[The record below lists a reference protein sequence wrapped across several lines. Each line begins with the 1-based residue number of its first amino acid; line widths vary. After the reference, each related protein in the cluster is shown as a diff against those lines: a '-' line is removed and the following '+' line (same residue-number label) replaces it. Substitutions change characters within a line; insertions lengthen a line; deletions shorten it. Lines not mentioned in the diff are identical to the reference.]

1 MEKLSLKNKINV
13 IRVELSKEMSKS
25 GKNTYSKYDYFQL
38 KDFMPK
44 AIALMNEYG
53 VYTEY
58 QMVRE
63 QFPLPS
69 KKTTQSQFDENG
81 VKIGETITEEE
92 NFEYREVAILDVYNL
107 DDEDDMIQLEK
118 ETSEVRLQAAQPIQN
133 LGGRSTYMKRY
144 LYMDLFEINEND
156 KVEEETGKP
165 VKVETKK
172 PTIVQGAT
180 PTEKAQMN
188 QHKTT
193 YVGTVRSVP
202 TEEKSEPVEVE
213 SENHIDGAAMMSMP
227 RKVELATYIKEK
239 GGVPKDVMAKVTT
252 TLGLNTATLK
262 ESDYDSIKEEIDK
275 ELGGE

>member
-38 KDFMPK
+38 KDFMPR

-53 VYTEY
+53 VYAEY
-58 QMVRE
+58 QMIRE

-69 KKTTQSQFDENG
+69 KKTTQFMFNENG
-81 VKIGETITEEE
+81 EKIGETITEEE

-107 DDEDDMIQLEK
+107 DDENDMIQLEK
-118 ETSEVRLQAAQPIQN
+118 ETANVNLQAAQPIQN

-165 VKVETKK
+165 VKVETKTTK
-172 PTIVQGAT
+172 KVVPNVEMPA
-180 PTEKAQMN
+180 PKAAIAPEDDVLKEIN
-188 QHKTT
+188 K
-193 YVGTVRSVP
+193 
-202 TEEKSEPVEVE
+202 E
-213 SENHIDGAAMMSMP
+213 AMMSMP

-262 ESDYDSIKEEIDK
+262 ESDYDNIKAEIDK

>member
-1 MEKLSLKNKINV
+1 MMEKLSLKNKINV

-53 VYTEY
+53 VYAEY

-63 QFPLPS
+63 KFPLPS
-69 KKTTQSQFDENG
+69 KKTTQFIFNENG
-81 VKIGETITEEE
+81 EKTGEIVTEEE
-92 NFEYREVAILDVYNL
+92 NFEYKEVAILDVYNL

-172 PTIVQGAT
+172 TTTMQP
-180 PTEKAQMN
+180 
-188 QHKTT
+188 KTT
-193 YVGTVRSVP
+193 SVGTVRSVP
-202 TEEKSEPVEVE
+202 TEEKTPEAEDLPNV
-213 SENHIDGAAMMSMP
+213 DGAAMMSMP
-227 RKVELATYIKEK
+227 RKVELANYIKEK

-262 ESDYDSIKEEIDK
+262 ESDYDNIKAEIDK

>member
-1 MEKLSLKNKINV
+1 MEKVSLKNKINA
-13 IRVELSKEMSKS
+13 IRLELSKEMNKS

-53 VYTEY
+53 VYAEY

-63 QFPLPS
+63 KFELPS
-69 KKTTQSQFDENG
+69 KKVTQVQFNENG
-81 VKIGETITEEE
+81 EKYGEVVTEEE

-144 LYMDLFEINEND
+144 LYMDLFEINESD

-172 PTIVQGAT
+172 PTIVQ
-180 PTEKAQMN
+180 P
-188 QHKTT
+188 KTT
-193 YVGTVRSVP
+193 TVRSVP
-202 TEEKSEPVEVE
+202 TEEKVAEPINNEVKKE
-213 SENHIDGAAMMSMP
+213 PTEDMMSMP

-239 GGVPKDVMAKVTT
+239 GGVPKDVMMKVTT

-262 ESDYDSIKEEIDK
+262 ESDYDSIKAEIDK

>member
-1 MEKLSLKNKINV
+1 MMEKLSLKNKINV

-25 GKNTYSKYDYFQL
+25 GRNSYSKYEYFQL

-53 VYTEY
+53 VYAEY

-63 QFPLPS
+63 KFPLPS
-69 KKTTQSQFDENG
+69 KKTTNYITDEHG
-81 VKIGETITEEE
+81 VQVATTVVEEE

-118 ETSEVRLQAAQPIQN
+118 ETANVNLQAAQPIQN

-172 PTIVQGAT
+172 TTTVQ
-180 PTEKAQMN
+180 P
-188 QHKTT
+188 KTT
-193 YVGTVRSVP
+193 PVGTVRSVP
-202 TEEKSEPVEVE
+202 TEEKTPEAEDLPNV
-213 SENHIDGAAMMSMP
+213 DGAAMMSMP

-262 ESDYDSIKEEIDK
+262 ESDYDNIKAEIDK

>member
-25 GKNTYSKYDYFQL
+25 GKNTYSKYEYFQL

-53 VYTEY
+53 VYAEY

-81 VKIGETITEEE
+81 VKIGEIITEEE

-165 VKVETKK
+165 VKVETKTTK
-172 PTIVQGAT
+172 KVVSNVEMPA
-180 PTEKAQMN
+180 PKAEIAPEDDVLKEIN
-188 QHKTT
+188 K
-193 YVGTVRSVP
+193 
-202 TEEKSEPVEVE
+202 E
-213 SENHIDGAAMMSMP
+213 AMMSMP

-239 GGVPKDVMAKVTT
+239 GGVPKDVMAKVTA

>member
-1 MEKLSLKNKINV
+1 MMEKLSLKNKINV

-81 VKIGETITEEE
+81 VKIGETIVEEE

-172 PTIVQGAT
+172 TTTVQ
-180 PTEKAQMN
+180 P
-188 QHKTT
+188 KTT
-193 YVGTVRSVP
+193 PVGTVRSVP
-202 TEEKSEPVEVE
+202 TEEKTPEAEDLPNV
-213 SENHIDGAAMMSMP
+213 DGATMMSMP

-262 ESDYDSIKEEIDK
+262 ESDYDNIKAEIDK

>member
-1 MEKLSLKNKINV
+1 MMEKLSLKNKINV

-38 KDFMPK
+38 KDFMPR

-53 VYTEY
+53 VYAEY

-63 QFPLPS
+63 KFELPS
-69 KKTTQSQFDENG
+69 KKITQSQFDENG
-81 VKIGETITEEE
+81 VKIGEIVTEEE

-118 ETSEVRLQAAQPIQN
+118 ETADVRLQAAQPIQN
-133 LGGRSTYMKRY
+133 LGGKSTYMKRY

-165 VKVETKK
+165 VKVETKTTK
-172 PTIVQGAT
+172 KVVSNVEIPA
-180 PTEKAQMN
+180 PKAEIAPEDDVIAEIN
-188 QHKTT
+188 K
-193 YVGTVRSVP
+193 
-202 TEEKSEPVEVE
+202 E
-213 SENHIDGAAMMSMP
+213 AMMSMP

-239 GGVPKDVMAKVTT
+239 GGVPKDAMAKVTT

-262 ESDYDSIKEEIDK
+262 ESDYDNIKAEIDK

>member
-1 MEKLSLKNKINV
+1 MEKVSLKNKINA
-13 IRVELSKEMSKS
+13 IRLELSKEMNKS

-53 VYTEY
+53 VYAEY
-58 QMVRE
+58 QMVKE
-63 QFPLPS
+63 KFELPS
-69 KKTTQSQFDENG
+69 KKVTQSQFDENG

-144 LYMDLFEINEND
+144 LYMDLFEINESD

-180 PTEKAQMN
+180 PTEKAQMS
-188 QHKTT
+188 QPKTT
-193 YVGTVRSVP
+193 TVRSVP
-202 TEEKSEPVEVE
+202 SEET
-213 SENHIDGAAMMSMP
+213 NIDGSAMMSMP

-239 GGVPKDVMAKVTT
+239 GGSPKEVMTNVTAK
-252 TLGLNTATLK
+252 LGLDTATIK
-262 ESDYDSIKEEIDK
+262 EQDYDSIKAEIDK
-275 ELGGE
+275 VLGGE

>member
-38 KDFMPK
+38 KDFMPR

-53 VYTEY
+53 VYAEY

-63 QFPLPS
+63 KFELPS
-69 KKTTQSQFDENG
+69 KKTTQFMFNENG
-81 VKIGETITEEE
+81 EKIGETITEEE

-118 ETSEVRLQAAQPIQN
+118 ETADVRLQAAQPIQN
-133 LGGRSTYMKRY
+133 LGGKSTYMKRY

-172 PTIVQGAT
+172 TTTVQ
-180 PTEKAQMN
+180 P
-188 QHKTT
+188 KTT
-193 YVGTVRSVP
+193 PVGTVRSVP
-202 TEEKSEPVEVE
+202 TEEKSESVEVE

-262 ESDYDSIKEEIDK
+262 ESDYDNIKAEIDK

>member
-1 MEKLSLKNKINV
+1 MMEKLSLKNKINV

-63 QFPLPS
+63 KFPLPS
-69 KKTTQSQFDENG
+69 KKTTQFIFNENG
-81 VKIGETITEEE
+81 EKTGEIVTEEE
-92 NFEYREVAILDVYNL
+92 NFEYKEVAILDVYNL

-180 PTEKAQMN
+180 PTEKAQMS
-188 QHKTT
+188 QPKTT
-193 YVGTVRSVP
+193 TVRSVP
-202 TEEKSEPVEVE
+202 TESTEVE
-213 SENHIDGAAMMSMP
+213 SEINIDGAMMSMP
-227 RKVELATYIKEK
+227 RKVELANYIKEK

-262 ESDYDSIKEEIDK
+262 ESDYDNIKAEIDK

>member
-1 MEKLSLKNKINV
+1 MEKVSLKNKINA
-13 IRVELSKEMSKS
+13 IRLELSKEMSKS

-53 VYTEY
+53 VYAEY

-63 QFPLPS
+63 KFPLPS
-69 KKTTQSQFDENG
+69 KKTTQFIFNENG
-81 VKIGETITEEE
+81 EKTGEIVTEEE
-92 NFEYREVAILDVYNL
+92 NFEYKEVAILDVYNL

-118 ETSEVRLQAAQPIQN
+118 ETANVNLQAAQPIQN

-172 PTIVQGAT
+172 TTTVQ
-180 PTEKAQMN
+180 P
-188 QHKTT
+188 KTT
-193 YVGTVRSVP
+193 PVGTVRSVP
-202 TEEKSEPVEVE
+202 SEEKTPEAEDLP
-213 SENHIDGAAMMSMP
+213 NIDGAMMSMP
-227 RKVELATYIKEK
+227 RKVELANYIKEK